1 MSIVSTVS
9 VMLRERTRS
18 DDEVKI
24 GRQWGKFI
32 DNRRMVWYNQVITKG
47 RRGVYMAVEYPYYE
61 WLESVMTDLASE
73 RVKAISLEIVNEEGE
88 VSTQYWNCNRGDR
101 ALMMAA
107 MEEAQIMDTLM
118 DNRDIL
124 LSIIEGEELEEEEEE
139 DGD

>member
-1 MSIVSTVS
+1 
-9 VMLRERTRS
+9 
-18 DDEVKI
+18 
-24 GRQWGKFI
+24 
-32 DNRRMVWYNQVITKG
+32 
-47 RRGVYMAVEYPYYE
+47 MAGEYPYYE

-118 DNRDIL
+118 DNRDVL
-124 LSIIEGEELEEEEEE
+124 LAIIEGEELEEEEEG
-139 DGD
+139 DGG